1 MQEGRFRRNLPRM
14 KRLVLLQVL
23 LASGLLA
30 AEPDLN
36 DPAAV
41 VAKVGDQPITRAELN
56 ARLDKELA
64 LRGGKLADITP
75 DRRPSL
81 EWQVLD
87 VLITEKIMRDAVAAA
102 TVKPNETAVD
112 QMIGRMKERAGSDAA
127 FAQMIGKQGMTE
139 AALRDEFRFNSA
151 LEQLLQQ
158 KFPAQLSLDPTA
170 ALAYYKE
177 HPDFWKREEAVR
189 ARHILV
195 LVNKDATEE
204 QRTEKKK
211 IIDAA
216 LARIQKGEDF
226 ATVAKEVSEDPGSKL
241 RGGELPPF
249 PRGKMVPEFEKF
261 AFSLQPGQMSPVF
274 ATQYGYHFLEVL
286 GTEQPRTIAFDEVK
300 ERIEQVLTT
309 RKRQELGGQMV
320 REYRNAAKV
329 EIFLKKPPEPAP
341 TATPPPG
348 ALPGTP
354 PPAPMQ

>member
-1 MQEGRFRRNLPRM
+1 M

-170 ALAYYKE
+170 A
-177 HPDFWKREEAVR
+177 P
-189 ARHILV
+189 
-195 LVNKDATEE
+195 ATYW
-204 QRTEKKK
+204 
-211 IIDAA
+211 
-216 LARIQKGEDF
+216 
-226 ATVAKEVSEDPGSKL
+226 SW
-241 RGGELPPF
+241 
-249 PRGKMVPEFEKF
+249 
-261 AFSLQPGQMSPVF
+261 
-274 ATQYGYHFLEVL
+274 
-286 GTEQPRTIAFDEVK
+286 
-300 ERIEQVLTT
+300 
-309 RKRQELGGQMV
+309 
-320 REYRNAAKV
+320 
-329 EIFLKKPPEPAP
+329 
-341 TATPPPG
+341 
-348 ALPGTP
+348 
-354 PPAPMQ
+354 